1 MPWYNLR
8 VTHTQPEVN
17 LFTDGACLGNP
28 GPGGYGAI
36 LDENGQRRELS
47 GGFRRTTNN
56 RMELM
61 AVIAGL
67 SELKQPSRVRV
78 VSDSTYVV
86 NSMNLG
92 WARQWRR
99 GGYKKKKNPDLW
111 ERLLSLVDRHSVEF
125 VWVEGHA
132 GHPENERCDQLSVQA
147 AQRRGL
153 PADEVF
159 EKEEA
164 AGQELRLF

>member
-1 MPWYNLR
+1 
-8 VTHTQPEVN
+8 
-17 LFTDGACLGNP
+17 
-28 GPGGYGAI
+28 

-67 SELKQPSRVRV
+67 SELKQPSQVRI

-86 NSMNLG
+86 KSMTLG

-99 GGYKKKKNPDLW
+99 TGYKKKKNPDLW
-111 ERLLSLVDRHSVEF
+111 ERLLTLADHHALEF
-125 VWVEGHA
+125 IWVEGHA
-132 GHPENERCDQLSVQA
+132 GHPENERCDQLSVKA

-153 PADEVF
+153 PPDEVF